1 MNLRRALDQ
10 IDIQDLKQLLRPS
23 YEVVTQAPSL
33 SNNSDRE
40 KDDGGQQIE
49 GQTENS
55 QRDNER
61 ARWRENREKE
71 LSFSIETYMGSR
83 SPPSRRPDGDK
94 SGEVGPR
101 NLSKMVVTKNRKMR
115 MAVATN
121 PNDTVEVGV

>member
-1 MNLRRALDQ
+1 MNLRCALDQ

-33 SNNSDRE
+33 SNSSDRE

-61 ARWRENREKE
+61 APGREERDKE
-71 LSFSIETYMGSR
+71 LSFSIETHLGSR
-83 SPPSRRPDGDK
+83 SPPPRRPDGDK
-94 SGEVGPR
+94 SGKVGPR
-101 NLSKMVVTKNRKMR
+101 NLSKMAVTKNRKMR

-121 PNDTVEVGV
+121 PNDTVGVGV